1 MTEDPIEVRRSMTSK
16 FVKGSIMKRSL
27 SWLALVAAV
36 GLSTADAQTRYAAQ
50 SAPPSGT
57 ISIEPSTTPTQ
68 PPPQDR
74 AVAPAPGIAT
84 TPQNG
89 DRKVEIDLRAPRIR
103 CGDKIADERATC
115 LREMQAEDQ
124 IRLPADTAPRPDAGG
139 MARTY

>member
-1 MTEDPIEVRRSMTSK
+1 
-16 FVKGSIMKRSL
+16 MKRSL
-27 SWLALVAAV
+27 LWLALVAALGV
-36 GLSTADAQTRYAAQ
+36 SATDAQTRSVPP

-57 ISIEPSTTPTQ
+57 ISIEPSTTPSQ

-74 AVAPAPGIAT
+74 AVAPAPGIAA

-115 LREMQAEDQ
+115 LREMQADDQ
-124 IRLPADTAPRPDAGG
+124 IRLPADTAPRRDAGG